1 MIDRQPPKLK
11 VADSNSAWVTTSRP
25 RPLTS
30 WRTEHRCFWSWQLWE
45 LILVEHYI
53 EKTLNEGSAEP
64 RTNRESEEERNA
76 EQR

>member
-1 MIDRQPPKLK
+1 MPVAHHLPP
-11 VADSNSAWVTTSRP
+11 SATYVVGGE
-25 RPLTS
+25 LT
-30 WRTEHRCFWSWQLWE
+30 
-45 LILVEHYI
+45 LVEHYI